1 MMMPPKKKREFP
13 NIFGRNLL
21 KFRTARGW
29 TQRELAVRA
38 NVSRMTI
45 ENIERGTRLNPD
57 ARMVYRLAEVFKIQP
72 GDLWNISDTLPKSLA
87 PPPIHPPSD
96 MTPAQFIE
104 NEREELTGHEY
115 RLISMLDSHTT
126 VLNSA
131 PKAEWYKFIKI
142 LRKEL
147 PPRF

>member
-1 MMMPPKKKREFP
+1 MAMPLEKKREFP

-38 NVSRMTI
+38 NISRMTI
-45 ENIERGTRLNPD
+45 ENIERGARLNPD

-72 GDLWNISDTLPKSLA
+72 GDLWNISETLPSSLA
-87 PPPIHPPSD
+87 PPPIHPPSE
-96 MTPAQFIE
+96 MTPAEFIE
-104 NEREELTGHEY
+104 AEREELTGHEY
-115 RLISMLDSHTT
+115 RLISMLNSHTT
-126 VLNSA
+126 VLSSA
-131 PKAEWYKFIKI
+131 PKADWYKFIKI
-142 LRKEL
+142 LRREL